1 MSTVIFIFFREFNM
15 QFKLAAIAVAAFAA
29 AAPAMAG
36 QSIVSSF
43 LSGSTVERA
52 ILAGDGDEFADY
64 IPSNRVDPNVLTSPF
79 SGVVSV
85 SIRYGLGPDQAAG
98 YICSGAL
105 LDSYHVL
112 TAAHCIDSNDAG
124 SPITLNATND
134 VRVRF
139 NHNNPDSKPF
149 NVPDGATQIVASK
162 VTMHKDYKG
171 FNVCP
176 DGSSGCLNDD
186 LAIITLSQAAPTGAA
201 RYNLWNNELIEGQ
214 KIFMAGY
221 GTSGTGLL
229 GHLSGTTSFYVKK
242 TAENS
247 LDVFDRDDEQGFA
260 GGPQEVWY
268 ADFDGYDFRG
278 QFQNSFC
285 QIGLNCSQYRGL
297 NIEGN
302 IGGGDSGGPSFVLGL
317 DGELYLAGNNTFGGK
332 WPDQV
337 SGTYGTYFGGMAV
350 AGYADWIS
358 EVTAVPEPQTY
369 ALMLTGL
376 LAVGALARRRNQR

>member
-1 MSTVIFIFFREFNM
+1 M
-15 QFKLAAIAVAAFAA
+15 QVKLAAVAFAALVA

-36 QSIVSSF
+36 QSIASSF

-52 ILAGDGDEFADY
+52 ILAGDGDAFNNY
-64 IPSNRVDPNVLTSPF
+64 VPSNRVDPNVLTSPF

-85 SIRYGLGPDQAAG
+85 SIRFDLGTPQAAG

-112 TAAHCIDSNDAG
+112 TAAHCIDSNDLG
-124 SPITLNATND
+124 SPITLNAAND

-139 NHNNPDSKPF
+139 NHNNPTSAPASAG
-149 NVPDGATQIVASK
+149 GATQITASK
-162 VTMHKDYKG
+162 VTMHKDYNG
-171 FNVCP
+171 FNICP
-176 DGSSGCLNDD
+176 DGSRGCLNDD

-201 RYNLWNNELIEGQ
+201 RYSLWENELMEGQ
-214 KIFMAGY
+214 RIVMAGY

-229 GHLSGTTSFYVKK
+229 GHLDGTTSFYVKK
-242 TAENS
+242 TAQNRTD
-247 LDVFDRDDEQGFA
+247 LFDRDDEQGFA
-260 GGPQEVWY
+260 GGAKEVWY
-268 ADFDGYDFRG
+268 ADFDGFDFRG
-278 QFQNSFC
+278 LYQDTFC
-285 QIGLNCSQYRGL
+285 QIDLWCSAYQGLNV
-297 NIEGN
+297 EGN
-302 IGGGDSGGPSFVLGL
+302 IGGGDSGGPSFVVNGGKLF
-317 DGELYLAGNNTFGGK
+317 LAGNNTFGGT

-337 SGTYGTYFGGMAV
+337 SGTYGTYFGGMAL
-350 AGYADWIS
+350 AGYSDWIS